1 MLLSMQLEVLGGVVN
16 SLNGFQ
22 EVDVILQV
30 SNTKQSI
37 T

>member
-1 MLLSMQLEVLGGVVN
+1 MQLEVLGGVVS
-16 SLNGFQ
+16 SLNGVQ

-30 SNTKQSI
+30 FNTKQSI